1 APPLATPQAL
11 SCARCRASSSGVAP
25 VLRRPGWGGC
35 TEGRAGRPGPRWG
48 GRRTPR
54 PCPSRQYRVS
64 VERTSSACV
73 ETERLAPLGQGDDV
87 VQLFEA
93 GFKKAAGIARGF
105 TDAPLVFDQRDPHVS
120 FALFAQTHAP

>member
-35 TEGRAGRPGPRWG
+35 TEGRAGRVGARG
-48 GRRTPR
+48 AGRRTPR

-93 GFKKAAGIARGF
+93 GFKKAADVAGGL
-105 TDAPLVFDQRDPHVS
+105 TDALLVLHQRDAHVS
-120 FALFAQTHAP
+120 FAMF